1 MENNQTEKS
10 VFVFKSF
17 IEEYMDVRRDKADE
31 SEAVKSIREGVEMK
45 GATIW
50 ILIAAILLASLGLNV
65 NSTAVIIGAMLISP
79 LMGPIMG
86 VGLAIGLGDFD
97 LMKRS
102 FKNYL
107 VITLF
112 SVVTATL
119 FFLISPSVSEGQ
131 SELLARTSPTIY
143 DVFIALFGGAAGF
156 IALSTTKKG
165 SVIPGVAIATALMP
179 PLCTAG
185 FGLATG
191 NLLYFL
197 GAFYLYF
204 INSVFICVATFLGTR
219 FMRFSRLK
227 YVDKEREKKV
237 RKYIVWVVV
246 LTMIPAVYLTYGILN
261 DTIYEGSVNRF
272 VNEQLSFENAQVV
285 DKKVEKRDGTK
296 ELRVV
301 LVGKEVADSTII
313 MAQRRMADYNLGDT
327 KLVVLQGVSGQQ
339 AASMDITSVR
349 AQVLEDFYKNGEV
362 KLQQQAVLI
371 DSIQGILN
379 SYLTYDELAR
389 TLMPEMKVLYP
400 QVTRFSLSRSLEMSV
415 DSARAD
421 TVTFAIIHLNKRI
434 KIAAADTLSKA
445 KMVEW
450 MKARTNSKELRL
462 LLE

>member
-17 IEEYMDVRRDKADE
+17 IEEYLDVRRDKADE

-107 VITLF
+107 VVTLF

-119 FFLISPSVSEGQ
+119 FFLISPSVSDGQ

-191 NLLYFL
+191 NLIYFL

-204 INSVFICVATFLGTR
+204 INSVFICVATYLGTR
-219 FMRFSRLK
+219 VMRFSRLK

-371 DSIQGILN
+371 DSIQNMLN
-379 SYLTYDELAR
+379 AYLTYDELAK

-400 QVTRFSLSRSLEMSV
+400 QVSRFSLSRSLEMSV

-421 TVTFAIIHLNKRI
+421 TVTFAIIHLNKRM
-434 KIAAADTLSKA
+434 DDREKA

-450 MKARTNSKELRL
+450 MKARTNSKELKL
-462 LLE
+462 LIEQK

>member
-179 PLCTAG
+179 
-185 FGLATG
+185 
-191 NLLYFL
+191 
-197 GAFYLYF
+197 
-204 INSVFICVATFLGTR
+204 FICVATFLGTR

-421 TVTFAIIHLNKRI
+421 TVTFAIIHLNKRM
-434 KIAAADTLSKA
+434 DDREKA

>member
-1 MENNQTEKS
+1 MESNQTEKS

-421 TVTFAIIHLNKRI
+421 TVTFAIIHLNKRM
-434 KIAAADTLSKA
+434 DDREKA

>member
-389 TLMPEMKVLYP
+389 TLMPELKVLYP

-421 TVTFAIIHLNKRI
+421 TVTFAIIHLNKRM
-434 KIAAADTLSKA
+434 DDREKA

>member
-17 IEEYMDVRRDKADE
+17 IEEYLDVRRDKSDE

-107 VITLF
+107 VVTLF

-119 FFLISPSVSEGQ
+119 FFLISPSVSDGQ

-191 NLLYFL
+191 NLIYFL

-204 INSVFICVATFLGTR
+204 INSVFICVATYLGTR
-219 FMRFSRLK
+219 VMRFSRLQ

-246 LTMIPAVYLTYGILN
+246 LTMIPALYLTYGILN

-272 VNEQLSFENAQVV
+272 VNEQLSFDNAQVV
-285 DKKVEKRDGTK
+285 DKKVEKRDGMK

-301 LVGKEVADSTII
+301 LVGREVPDSTII
-313 MAQRRMADYNLGDT
+313 LAQRRMIDYKLGDT

-339 AASMDITSVR
+339 AATMDITSVR

-371 DSIQGILN
+371 DSIQNMLN
-379 SYLTYDELAR
+379 AYLTYDELAK

-400 QVTRFSLSRSLEMSV
+400 QVSRFSLSKSLEMSV
-415 DSARAD
+415 DSARFD
-421 TVTFAIIHLNKRI
+421 TVQLNRRMTE
-434 KIAAADTLSKA
+434 AEKA
-445 KMVEW
+445 KMIEW
-450 MKARTNSKELRL
+450 MKARTNSKELKL
-462 LLE
+462 LIEQK

>member
-17 IEEYMDVRRDKADE
+17 IEEYLDVRRDKADE

-102 FKNYL
+102 FKSYL
-107 VITLF
+107 IVTLF

-191 NLLYFL
+191 NLIYFL

-204 INSVFICVATFLGTR
+204 INSVFICVATYLGTR

-272 VNEQLSFENAQVV
+272 VNEQLSFDNAQVV

-339 AASMDITSVR
+339 AATMDITSVR

-371 DSIQGILN
+371 DSIQGLLN
-379 SYLTYDELAR
+379 GYLTYDELAR

-400 QVTRFSLSRSLEMSV
+400 QVSRFSLSKTLEMSI
-415 DSARAD
+415 DSARVD
-421 TVTFAIIHLNKRI
+421 TVTYAIIHLNKRI
-434 KIAAADTLSKA
+434 DDREKS

-450 MKARTNSKELRL
+450 LKARTNSKELRL

>member
-10 VFVFKSF
+10 VFVIKSF
-17 IEEYMDVRRDKADE
+17 IEEYLDVRRDKADE
-31 SEAVKSIREGVEMK
+31 SEAIMSIRDGVEMK

-79 LMGPIMG
+79 IMGPIMG

-191 NLLYFL
+191 NLIYFL

-204 INSVFICVATFLGTR
+204 INSVFICVATYLGTR
-219 FMRFSRLK
+219 VMHFSRLK

-237 RKYIVWVVV
+237 RKYIIWVVV

-261 DTIYEGSVNRF
+261 ETFYEGSVNRF
-272 VNEQLSFENAQVV
+272 VSEQLSFENAQVV
-285 DKKVEKRDGTK
+285 DKKVEKRDGVK

-313 MAQRRMADYNLGDT
+313 MAQRRMADYNLADT

-339 AASMDITSVR
+339 AATMDITSVR

-371 DSIQGILN
+371 DSIQGLLN
-379 SYLTYDELAR
+379 AYLTYDEIAR

-400 QVTRFSLSRSLEMSV
+400 QVSRFSLSKSLEMSI
-415 DSARAD
+415 DSARID
-421 TVTFAIIHLNKRI
+421 TVTFAIVKFNKRM
-434 KIAAADTLSKA
+434 DEREKA

-450 MKARTNSKELRL
+450 LKARTNSKELKL
-462 LLE
+462 LIEQ

>member
-1 MENNQTEKS
+1 MENNQNEKS
-10 VFVFKSF
+10 VFVVKSF
-17 IEEYMDVRRDKADE
+17 IEEYLDVRRDKADE

-112 SVVTATL
+112 SVLTATL

-143 DVFIALFGGAAGF
+143 DVFIGLFGGAAGF
-156 IALSTTKKG
+156 IAVSTTKKG

-191 NLLYFL
+191 NLIYFL

-204 INSVFICVATFLGTR
+204 INSVFICVSTYLGTR
-219 FMRFSRLK
+219 VMRFSRLK

-237 RKYIVWVVV
+237 RQYIIWVVV
-246 LTMIPAVYLTYGILN
+246 LTMIPAIYLTVGILN
-261 DTIYEGSVNRF
+261 DTLYDSSVNRF

-285 DKKVEKRDGTK
+285 DKKVDTRDGQK

-301 LVGKEVADSTII
+301 LVGKEVPDSTIL
-313 MAQRRMADYNLGDT
+313 MAQRRMEDYKLGDT

-339 AASMDITSVR
+339 AVTMDINSVR
-349 AQVLEDFYKNGEV
+349 AQVLEDFYNNGEV

-371 DSIQGILN
+371 DSLQSMLN
-379 SYLTYDELAR
+379 TIHTYDELAR
-389 TLMPEMKVLYP
+389 ALTSEMKVLYP
-400 QVTRFSLSRSLEMSV
+400 QVSRFSLSRTLEMST
-415 DSARAD
+415 DSARVD
-421 TVTFAIIHLNKRI
+421 TVTFAVVKLNKRL
-434 KIAAADTLSKA
+434 DDRDKA
-445 KMVEW
+445 KLIEW
-450 MKARTNSKELRL
+450 MKARTNAKELRL
-462 LLE
+462 LVEQ